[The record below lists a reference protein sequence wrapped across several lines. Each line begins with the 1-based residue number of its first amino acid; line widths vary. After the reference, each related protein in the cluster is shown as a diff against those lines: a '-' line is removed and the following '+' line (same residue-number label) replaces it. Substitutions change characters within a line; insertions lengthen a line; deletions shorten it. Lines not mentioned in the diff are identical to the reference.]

1 MKKYV
6 IGILLIFVL
15 LISACTSLDPL
26 ALVKANSQVQQF
38 LKDYPNADLL
48 MTRLNAEQI
57 ADENI
62 VVKEVCGIELEE
74 KPYYKVKI
82 MDPDSDLEIYAYID
96 IETEDMVC
104 LRKIG
109 KEVVEKIEQ
118 EKEQEEE
125 REYEKEYEESYECNS
140 PDDCKGMNHD
150 MCEGYWKCLD
160 HKCRWICKEIVEE
173 YECKQASDCEGMTHD
188 ACEGQ
193 WYCKNYDCVWKC
205 SEACTSEVK
214 LEGIKKEDTVVLE
227 WTPYKCSDFVG
238 YKIVWSDEVEHP
250 KYPEHHYIKYSTSQ
264 EKNRYEEEFRAMHNY
279 YAITVLL
286 DDGKVYSNP
295 VEIVVEDYNESEEEE
310 EPEEEIDYDAV
321 LEYGFTEEDVL
332 VLEWNAY
339 PNNDLSYYKVV
350 WSQTNIDLMY
360 PGDSYISVI
369 SNAAT
374 TRYEVPEDK
383 FLNGTNYYRISAIRN
398 GFYPSKDTSK
408 RINSNV
414 VTVEK

>member
-1 MKKYV
+1 MKKYI
-6 IGILLIFVL
+6 IGILLIFVIV
-15 LISACTSLDPL
+15 ISACTSLDPL

-48 MTRLNAEQI
+48 MTRLSAENI
-57 ADENI
+57 ADENV

-74 KPYYKVKI
+74 KPHYKVKI
-82 MDPDSDLEIYAYID
+82 MDPDSELEIYAYID

-118 EKEQEEE
+118 EREYEKEYE
-125 REYEKEYEESYECNS
+125 REYEKEHEESYECNS

-173 YECKQASDCEGMTHD
+173 YECKQASDCEGKTHD

-193 WYCKNYDCVWKC
+193 WYCKNYECVWKC
-205 SEACTSEVK
+205 QPEIECMQASDCEGKPHDAVEGEWYCTDYQCK
-214 LEGIKKEDTVVLE
+214 WIHDFEDV
-227 WTPYKCSDFVG
+227 
-238 YKIVWSDEVEHP
+238 
-250 KYPEHHYIKYSTSQ
+250 Q
-264 EKNRYEEEFRAMHNY
+264 YE
-279 YAITVLL
+279 
-286 DDGKVYSNP
+286 
-295 VEIVVEDYNESEEEE
+295 
-310 EPEEEIDYDAV
+310 AV

-350 WSQTNIDLMY
+350 WSQSNPDLMY
-360 PGDSYISVI
+360 PEDSYISVI
-369 SNAAT
+369 SQAEN

-414 VTVEK
+414 VTVDK